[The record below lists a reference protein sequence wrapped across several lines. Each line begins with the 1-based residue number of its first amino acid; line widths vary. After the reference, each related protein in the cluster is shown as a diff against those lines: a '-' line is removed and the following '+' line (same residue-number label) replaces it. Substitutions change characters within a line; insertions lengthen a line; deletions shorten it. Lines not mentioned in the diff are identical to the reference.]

1 MAMKLPIGIYEKALP
16 EFDSWSHCLGAARDA
31 GFDFVEMSIDESDE
45 RLARLDWT
53 AAERR
58 DLRQAIADIGVPVLT
73 ICLSG
78 HRKYP
83 LGSVSAATRRRS
95 LDILRKAVDLAAD
108 TGIRII
114 QIAGY
119 YVYYEPHV
127 QGTIERYRDGLAC
140 GIEWAAGA
148 GVMLALEN
156 VDGDDVMSIGRAMA
170 FVDQLQSPWFQIYP
184 DIGNLAEHG
193 LDVCAELDRGR
204 GHMVGIHVK
213 DTRPGEP
220 RRVPF
225 GQGVVPFVQAF
236 QKLAEMNFAAP
247 IVLEMWNDNSPD
259 SMRVVERAREWV
271 SSRMAEGNLTRGA
284 VDSAPIN
291 ATQVK

>member
-1 MAMKLPIGIYEKALP
+1 MA
-16 EFDSWSHCLGAARDA
+16 
-31 GFDFVEMSIDESDE
+31 
-45 RLARLDWT
+45 
-53 AAERR
+53 
-58 DLRQAIADIGVPVLT
+58 
-73 ICLSG
+73 
-78 HRKYP
+78 
-83 LGSVSAATRRRS
+83 
-95 LDILRKAVDLAAD
+95 
-108 TGIRII
+108 
-114 QIAGY
+114 
-119 YVYYEPHV
+119 
-127 QGTIERYRDGLAC
+127 
-140 GIEWAAGA
+140 
-148 GVMLALEN
+148 
-156 VDGDDVMSIGRAMA
+156 
-170 FVDQLQSPWFQIYP
+170 
-184 DIGNLAEHG
+184 
-193 LDVCAELDRGR
+193 
-204 GHMVGIHVK
+204 GIHVK